1 MKQLAG
7 RRRKKNQTVRKQQ
20 IENAR
25 CTVKLRHFENE
36 KYKKYE
42 I

>member
-7 RRRKKNQTVRKQQ
+7 RHRKKNQTVRKQ
-20 IENAR
+20 IENSR

-36 KYKKYE
+36 RYKKYE